1 MPLQPQITEECEKL
15 YNLYTKFTEISE
27 EASEND
33 ANKREQLIKYATQIK
48 EQVDILKK
56 MGSEEKANDILF
68 RDLEDQTIN
77 QYLGDLKEETVQV
90 NSKKVRFGI
99 FQIAAVL
106 LALTLPL
113 TTVITD
119 DTVESKQLADYV
131 ASYEQSM
138 SDIVDENK
146 KIDEY
151 RQHPFAEYE
160 NEIAETYAK
169 TKSLVDD
176 FSKSSSV
183 PAGWMEAL
191 KGNMEEM
198 GKEVA
203 LFNMGTGMVP
213 YEEKDTGLYADNIEG
228 TGLVST
234 SNYNNV
240 DMSEQVFPYNTKNIN
255 NDLERFKMVDRTLDN
270 QTGPTLDSYGNDSI
284 KEYGGRRSRRKI
296 RRSHKRRSCKK
307 RKSRR
312 KRGSSSRRKR
322 GSSSRR
328 KSRVSRK

>member
-1 MPLQPQITEECEKL
+1 MMSSQQITKETEKL
-15 YNLYTKFTEISE
+15 FNLYTEFKKISE
-27 EASEND
+27 EDSEND
-33 ANKREQLIKYATQIK
+33 VNKREKLIKYATQIK
-48 EQVDILKK
+48 EQVDMLKK
-56 MGSEEKANDILF
+56 MGSEEEANDILF

-113 TTVITD
+113 ITNTALD
-119 DTVESKQLADYV
+119 NLKSRQLADYV

-138 SDIVDENK
+138 SDIVDENNVL
-146 KIDEY
+146 DES
-151 RQHPFAEYE
+151 RQHTFAEYE

-176 FSKSSSV
+176 FSKSSSQIV
-183 PAGWMEAL
+183 TAKWMEAL
-191 KGNMEEM
+191 KDNMEEM

-203 LFNMGTGMVP
+203 
-213 YEEKDTGLYADNIEG
+213 LYADNIEG

-240 DMSEQVFPYNTKNIN
+240 DMSKQLEPFKMGTGMVPYKTNTENMNK
-255 NDLERFKMVDRTLDN
+255 DLERFKIGDGTLDN
-270 QTGPTLDSYGNDSI
+270 QTGPTLESYGNDSNMYNY
-284 KEYGGRRSRRKI
+284 KSELPSEYGGRRSRRKI

-312 KRGSSSRRKR
+312 KRGSSSRRK
-322 GSSSRR
+322 
-328 KSRVSRK
+328 SRVSRK